1 VFRSGQ
7 EPFVAPSGGR
17 MDEIIRAV
25 RDCPSGALGFA
36 IDGSEATGQRDW
48 GNTREPA
55 IEITKDGPYR
65 ITGAIALSAADGG
78 QIARNDGASQEHYA
92 LCRCGHSQNKPFCS
106 GMHWYVG
113 FTDPAPSA
121 DPSLLEWAG
130 GRPALTRMTR
140 LLHEKHIP
148 ADPLLAPVFASMPP
162 GGPQQA
168 ALVMAEAFG
177 GAPDSAPA
185 GAPPNT
191 GPLLATLPAG
201 QQLTEEQRA
210 RWVTLAGLAAR
221 EAQLPADPQFQAAL
235 VSYLEWVSRT
245 ATSAAPPAGEQPA
258 LRWDWTAAGQPVSPP
273 SATAADQSG
282 EPVTLPGP
290 DEQVSFAAHI
300 KPLFRDRDRQSMSF
314 AFDLWSADDV
324 RAHADGILAKLADGS
339 MPCDG
344 AWPEQQV
351 AVFRR
356 WTETG
361 CQP

>member
-1 VFRSGQ
+1 
-7 EPFVAPSGGR
+7 
-17 MDEIIRAV
+17 
-25 RDCPSGALGFA
+25 
-36 IDGSEATGQRDW
+36 
-48 GNTREPA
+48 
-55 IEITKDGPYR
+55 
-65 ITGAIALSAADGG
+65 
-78 QIARNDGASQEHYA
+78 
-92 LCRCGHSQNKPFCS
+92 
-106 GMHWYVG
+106 MHWYIG
-113 FTDPAPSA
+113 FTDPPPSA

-140 LLHEKHIP
+140 LLYEKHIP

-162 GGPQQA
+162 GGPQEA

-177 GAPDSAPA
+177 GAPD
-185 GAPPNT
+185 GAQPNA

-245 ATSAAPPAGEQPA
+245 ATSPAPQTGEQPT

-273 SATAADQSG
+273 PATAAEQ
-282 EPVTLPGP
+282 PVTLPGP

-314 AFDLWSADDV
+314 AFDLWAADDV

-361 CQP
+361 CQA